1 MRNWDPFAEGMAA
14 LGVNSRVEVTE
25 AQRELYWTML
35 ADLTDEQFQRAVLLT
50 LQRSRWF
57 PTIAELREAVT
68 PHIDHAAEAVLAFDR
83 VCKLGVH
90 SPVGTH
96 WSIRRV
102 AEIEGPV
109 AAEAFAAAGASSA
122 FEREQGERDLPYLR
136 KRFVDSYVAAAE
148 AQAKGRE
155 LQSAHAP
162 KLPRGSRVQE
172 LIAQTAARLSPPA
185 EQRGDAFEPITPE
198 G

>member
-1 MRNWDPFAEGMAA
+1 
-14 LGVNSRVEVTE
+14 
-25 AQRELYWTML
+25 
-35 ADLTDEQFQRAVLLT
+35 VLC
-50 LQRSRWF
+50 
-57 PTIAELREAVT
+57 
-68 PHIDHAAEAVLAFDR
+68 FDR

-90 SPVGTH
+90 SATGTR

-136 KRFVDSYVAAAE
+136 KRFVESYVAAAE

-155 LQSAHAP
+155 LAVAHAP
-162 KLPRGSRVQE
+162 KLPRGKQMQE
-172 LIAQTAARLSPPA
+172 LIAQTAAKLSPPR
-185 EQRGDAFEPITPE
+185 EQMGDAYE
-198 G
+198 GPLP